1 MALCRELPM
10 PHPSVLAETVLVA
23 PGSPGPAGR
32 APGTSGRV
40 RPGRRAWPS
49 RPGPSGYLRV
59 RLARPE
65 RRNALD
71 AGMTRALLDI
81 VRADPAVRC

>member
-1 MALCRELPM
+1 M

-23 PGSPGPAGR
+23 PGPDRLAPH
-32 APGTSGRV
+32 APGTGASG
-40 RPGRRAWPS
+40 
-49 RPGPSGYLRV
+49 PGPSEYLRV

-65 RRNALD
+65 RRNALN

-81 VRADPAVRC
+81 VHAKAAVLVLLEGATPPRSARAPT

>member
-1 MALCRELPM
+1 MALRRELPM

-23 PGSPGPAGR
+23 PGPDRLAPHASGSGASGPGL
-32 APGTSGRV
+32 
-40 RPGRRAWPS
+40 S
-49 RPGPSGYLRV
+49 RPAPSGYLRV

-81 VRADPAVRC
+81 VRAEPAVPVLLEST